1 MFFRRFNRRTRVG
14 KIEDTFTRM
23 LDIPGLEAI
32 VRDAKTK
39 RDVKDNARIG
49 SLRKRSGVLQG

>member
-1 MFFRRFNRRTRVG
+1 MFLRKFNRRTRVG
-14 KIEDTFTRM
+14 RIEDTFTRM

-32 VRDAKTK
+32 VRYTKTR

-49 SLRKRSGVLQG
+49 SLRKRAEALQG